1 MTDGGRFATL
11 TGAPP
16 SPERG
21 VSIANVY
28 VRADGEQLQQLAR
41 PLAERAIPA
50 AIGDYELARA
60 PQALTLVTHG
70 GAGGATVLTP

>member
-1 MTDGGRFATL
+1 MAV
-11 TGAPP
+11 GAPP

-41 PLAERAIPA
+41 PLADGALPI
-50 AIGDYELARA
+50 AIGGAYEFARA
-60 PQALTLVTHG
+60 PEALTLVTHG
-70 GAGGATVLTP
+70 GAGGAIALSP